1 MKLPRLFRL
10 RWSDLKLVGVIV
22 WMMTLPLAYR
32 INRLRPALEPKKLT
46 KSLSPPGPR

>member
-22 WMMTLPLAYR
+22 WMTTLPLVDR
-32 INRLRPALEPKKLT
+32 INRLRPAPQRKKLT
-46 KSLSPPGPR
+46 